1 MPTNRT
7 EWMIA
12 RNVTVKGTANPGR
25 ITDND
30 GETNSVAALLIQRTS
45 GIGTLII
52 EGRPEELTALAE
64 QILET
69 AMAIETE
76 TNLSPSLRSLYG
88 RTD

>member
-1 MPTNRT
+1 MPENKTDWMFART
-7 EWMIA
+7 
-12 RNVTVKGTANPGR
+12 VTVKGTANPGR
-25 ITDND
+25 MTDEG
-30 GETNSVAALLIQRTS
+30 GETNTVAALMIQRNS

-69 AMAIETE
+69 AMAIETA
-76 TNLSPSLRSLYG
+76 TNQSPALRSLYG